1 MCRALGGLR
10 LSARQLEEQCALM
23 VLPCWNGISVY
34 SDPIEHY
41 RNSETS
47 ELSKLGTFRRFL
59 QKLHPSRKGLP
70 QFRVQNSDRKLE
82 ASSDLQVVLNRVR
95 LVAY

>member
-1 MCRALGGLR
+1 MRSDGAQ
-10 LSARQLEEQCALM
+10 AAVLEWDL
-23 VLPCWNGISVY
+23 VY

-41 RNSETS
+41 RNSEAS
-47 ELSKLGTFRRFL
+47 EVSKPGTFRRFL

-82 ASSDLQVVLNRVR
+82 ASSDLVTNRVR